1 MKGVERWKLFQCI
14 QHYFNRFISTL
25 FQQYYFNKYE
35 FQRIS
40 TYLFQLIS
48 TIFQHLFQRIY
59 RMKTVERR
67 NLFQHY
73 FNIFNPPG
81 SLMRAPGAG
90 GARWGGCGRRAD
102 AAVAATV
109 TARARCGGRCG
120 GAARP
125 RSRPRASQDVAG
137 GGGGDDTR
145 RPGGGGAGEPIMG
158 GAGGSARACMRA
170 CGKSGQ
176 RGLGLRAP
184 AEAASRRMVQR
195 SRRPRLVEG
204 GAGSPE
210 AAPARR
216 PPRRRRGRR
225 GAATRA
231 LARRARSIPDPRRQ
245 RPGGRAIGQ
254 AKIGED
260 TNRRR

>member
-81 SLMRAPGAG
+81 SLMQLLT
-90 GARWGGCGRRAD
+90 GRRLGS
-102 AAVAATV
+102 
-109 TARARCGGRCG
+109 RARF
-120 GAARP
+120 
-125 RSRPRASQDVAG
+125 
-137 GGGGDDTR
+137 
-145 RPGGGGAGEPIMG
+145 
-158 GAGGSARACMRA
+158 
-170 CGKSGQ
+170 
-176 RGLGLRAP
+176 LRAHPVGGVDGSGRVVRP
-184 AEAASRRMVQR
+184 A
-195 SRRPRLVEG
+195 G
-204 GAGSPE
+204 
-210 AAPARR
+210 
-216 PPRRRRGRR
+216 
-225 GAATRA
+225 
-231 LARRARSIPDPRRQ
+231 D
-245 RPGGRAIGQ
+245 
-254 AKIGED
+254 
-260 TNRRR
+260 